1 MPDVDVGAGSA
12 PIERSRRDPEGRRRA
27 IVEAAAALIVEDGLT
42 DLTHRRV
49 AARAGVS
56 LSATT
61 YYFSSL
67 EELSEEALRLLA
79 DRIDTELAAVAET
92 LAAHGGDPAVLA
104 GILHGYLLEPTRVQA
119 DTALYLA
126 ATQRPAL
133 RPLALRWFDGLVE
146 VLSNHVDAGT
156 ATALAVYADG
166 VTVHAMLHDEI
177 LDLAAITRAVTALMR
192 PDDGS
197 RR

>member
-1 MPDVDVGAGSA
+1 MPDMDASGV

-27 IVEAAAALIVEDGLT
+27 IVAAAAELIVQDGLT

-79 DRIDTELAAVAET
+79 DQIDAELATVADT
-92 LAAHGGDPAVLA
+92 LAAHGGDPTVLA
-104 GILHGYLLEPTRVQA
+104 EIMHAYLMEPTRVQA

-146 VLSNHVDAGT
+146 VLSAHVDPAT

-166 VTVHAMLHDEI
+166 VTVHAMLHDET
-177 LDLAAITRAVTALMR
+177 LDLDAITRAVTALI
-192 PDDGS
+192 DHGAEGN